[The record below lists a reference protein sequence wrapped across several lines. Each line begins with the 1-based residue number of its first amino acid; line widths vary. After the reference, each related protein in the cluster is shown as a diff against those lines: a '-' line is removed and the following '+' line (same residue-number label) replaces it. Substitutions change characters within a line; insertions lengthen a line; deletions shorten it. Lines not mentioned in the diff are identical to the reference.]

1 MTDLLVIGGG
11 VTGAATAL
19 AAAAR
24 GLRTV
29 LVERFPPGH
38 RYGSSA
44 GPSRIIR
51 LAYDDPGYITLVR
64 DADRRWRDLQQSTGV
79 RLVTRTGGLDFG
91 PAGLPSLRATAAAM
105 ASAGVPFT
113 TLTGAEL
120 AERFPQLRP
129 DPGMEGLYQPDAGVL
144 HADDCVATLLAEAAR
159 HGAVIR
165 HGARARDLRP
175 DGDGVSATVDGQR
188 LRAAAAVV
196 AAGSWVNDVLGGTG
210 VALPVTVTR
219 EQVGYYEVTGVDYTP
234 ARFPV
239 TIEHQAAR
247 PYMISMFP
255 ELVPGGGIKLM
266 RDKTGPEITPED
278 LSGEP
283 DQAGLDLLTA
293 HARRR
298 LHGLGPLLHA
308 ETCRYTMTPDADF
321 ILDLLPGRPRIAVAS
336 ACSGHGFK
344 FAPTLGE
351 IMVDLATTATTP
363 HNLHPF
369 RLDRLDR

>member
-24 GLRTV
+24 GLSTV
-29 LVERFPPGH
+29 LVEWFPAGH
-38 RYGSSA
+38 RHGSSS

-51 LAYDDPGYITLVR
+51 LSYDDTGYIALVR
-64 DADRRWRDLQQSTGV
+64 DAYRRWRRLQRSTGV

-91 PAGLPSLRATAAAM
+91 PAGLPALRATAAAM
-105 ASAGVPFT
+105 ERAGVPFT
-113 TLTGAEL
+113 SLTGAQL
-120 AERFPQLRP
+120 ARRFPQLRP
-129 DPGMEGLYQPDAGVL
+129 DPGMEGLYQPDGGVL
-144 HADDCVATLLAEAAR
+144 HADGCVATLLAEAAR

-165 HGARARDLRP
+165 HGARARDLRT
-175 DGDGVSATVDGQR
+175 DGDGVSVTVDGRQ
-188 LRAAAAVV
+188 LRAGAVVV

-219 EQVGYYEVTGVDYTP
+219 EQVGYYEVAGEDYTP
-234 ARFPV
+234 RRFPV

-266 RDKTGPEITPED
+266 RDRTGPTIAPED

-283 DQAGLDLLTA
+283 DREGLDLLTM

-298 LHGLGPLLHA
+298 LHGLGALRHA

-321 ILDLLPGRPRIAVAS
+321 VLDLLPGQRRIAVAS

-344 FAPTLGE
+344 FAPTVGE
-351 IMVDLATTATTP
+351 IMVDLVTAGTTGYDID
-363 HNLHPF
+363 PF
-369 RLDRLDR
+369 RLGR